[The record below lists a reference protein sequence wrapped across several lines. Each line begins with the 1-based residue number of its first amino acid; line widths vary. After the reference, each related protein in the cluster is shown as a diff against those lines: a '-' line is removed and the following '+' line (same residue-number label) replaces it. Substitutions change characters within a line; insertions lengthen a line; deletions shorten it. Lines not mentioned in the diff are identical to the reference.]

1 MKIVLDVNVWISG
14 LLWRGA
20 PGQIFS
26 LAEEQKIV
34 ILISEPILT
43 DIEEVLNRPKLLPK
57 VQALGK
63 TVPDLLR
70 VVGRLARS
78 CSYDAV
84 IVPQLRDPDDAV
96 ILGTASSATANIIVT
111 GDQDLLI
118 LSEFEGIPILTPV
131 DFLSYMKY
139 PYSP

>member
-14 LLWRGA
+14 LIWRGA

-26 LAEEQKIV
+26 LAEDQKIV

-57 VQALGK
+57 VQALGRS
-63 TVPDLLR
+63 VPDLLGA
-70 VVGRLARS
+70 VRLLAQS
-78 CSYDAV
+78 CSYDSV

-96 ILGTASSATANIIVT
+96 ILGTALAAAANAIVT

-118 LSEFEGIPILTPV
+118 LRVFEGIPILTPV
-131 DFLSYMKY
+131 DFLSYINR
-139 PYSP
+139 P